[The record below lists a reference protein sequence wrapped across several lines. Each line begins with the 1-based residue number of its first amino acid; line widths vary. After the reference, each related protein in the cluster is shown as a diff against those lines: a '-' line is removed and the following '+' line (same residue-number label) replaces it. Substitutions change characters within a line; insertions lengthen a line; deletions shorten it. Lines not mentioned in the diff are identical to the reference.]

1 MTEKTSPA
9 AEKAA
14 PANVLKEGADDIAR
28 SLSSLVDSSFHLA
41 ETGAEVIERELAM
54 VIRLS
59 ERVRDQVISA
69 DLLEQARKQPI
80 PAKFRADAHAVV
92 DLAADLGAIA
102 FQSTVNF
109 IDGLTGRSPAPVKAV
124 PVAG

>member
-1 MTEKTSPA
+1 MAEKTNPT
-9 AEKAA
+9 K
-14 PANVLKEGADDIAR
+14 VLKEGADEITR
-28 SLSSLVDSSFHLA
+28 SLGSLVDSSFHLV

-69 DLLEQARKQPI
+69 ELLEQARKQPT
-80 PAKFRADAHAVV
+80 PAKFRADAHAAV
-92 DLAADLGAIA
+92 DLAADLGAVA
-102 FQSTVNF
+102 FLSTVNF
-109 IDGLTGRSPAPVKAV
+109 IDGLTGRSPAPAKAEPV